1 MESFEPAGESFLFDD
16 RVFFVFF
23 AVVAV
28 LMAAVLGLFVWMTVR
43 NLRVLRRAGTGGRPA
58 ASLAD
63 RLQELDDLRRRG
75 LISQAEHAMAR
86 QRTLT
91 SS

>member
-28 LMAAVLGLFVWMTVR
+28 LMVAILGLFVWTMLR
-43 NLRVLRRAGTGGRPA
+43 LRVMRRAGTGGRPA